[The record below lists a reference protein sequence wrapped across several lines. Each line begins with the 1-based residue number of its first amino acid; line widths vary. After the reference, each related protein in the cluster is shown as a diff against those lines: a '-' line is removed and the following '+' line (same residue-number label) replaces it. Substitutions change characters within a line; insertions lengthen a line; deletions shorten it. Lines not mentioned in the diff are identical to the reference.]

1 MDIAQIAVAVEL
13 IEPTLL
19 NTPVA
24 SPELPFRAETATPLS
39 TPPTSAN
46 VSSELLSPAQPSQ
59 AALLAANLPIPQLTP
74 ALLDTIADA
83 IVANG
88 YVILPN
94 ALPADLTEAL
104 RLRVEQ
110 APADDFRLAA
120 IGRGAEQ
127 QLNQQIRSDRIRW
140 LTKDSEPDAHY
151 LALMD
156 SLRQGLNQR
165 LFMGL
170 FDYESH
176 YAWYRPEAF
185 YQKHLDALRGSQ
197 NRILTT
203 VFFLNHDWQAEQG
216 GALKLYDEDDSLLH
230 TVLPE
235 FGTLVIF
242 LSERFPHE
250 VCPTTRGRGSIAGW
264 FRVSNSHYGF

>member
-1 MDIAQIAVAVEL
+1 MDSSHTAVAVEL
-13 IEPTLL
+13 IELTLL
-19 NTPVA
+19 NTSVA
-24 SPELPFRAETATPLS
+24 AIHSSSSSNS
-39 TPPTSAN
+39 TEH
-46 VSSELLSPAQPSQ
+46 SSSSDGLLTQFPAD
-59 AALLAANLPIPQLTP
+59 
-74 ALLDTIADA
+74 LLDTIADA
-83 IVANG
+83 LVENG
-88 YVILPN
+88 YLILRDVIPTEI
-94 ALPADLTEAL
+94 TEAL
-104 RLRVEQ
+104 RLRVEE
-110 APADDFRLAA
+110 APVEDFRFAA

-127 QLNQQIRSDRIRW
+127 QLNHDIRSDRIRW
-140 LTKDSEPDAHY
+140 LAADSEPDNRY
-151 LALMD
+151 LALME
-156 SLRQGLNQR
+156 SLREGLNQR

-176 YAWYRPEAF
+176 YAWYRPGAF

-216 GALKLYDEDDSLLH
+216 GELKLYDEDDSLLH

-250 VCPTTRGRGSIAGW
+250 VCPTERGRGSIAGW